1 MESLRYVLLSLM
13 LGVIVVW
20 AGENMFW
27 IVTPAGLR
35 PVDLVVTVIAYAIA
49 CGVALSMVI
58 RSGVGG
64 LTAAFLGGVVMGYMA
79 EGVIVD
85 TIYQPPVLFHWVW
98 TPLAWHALISGG
110 IVLGLGRCGAV
121 LGPWRMALVW
131 SGLGL
136 GFVYWAQY
144 WPGVTDGPLPGSGTL
159 AVYLAGFGGLAVLAH
174 AGLDRIGHLP
184 RPPAVV
190 LWIAPGFAALIW
202 GMQTLAEMNPARL
215 LLPVTLALIW
225 WIMRRL
231 GQRAVPVPL
240 GAPVP
245 LWQHGLLLLVPLI
258 VVGLAPLVWGQGRG
272 SFEANAVVAGITGL
286 ASLGW
291 LSRLLWRALRA

>member
-1 MESLRYVLLSLM
+1 MDSLRYGMVSLA

-27 IVTPAGLR
+27 IVPPAGLT
-35 PVDLVVTVIAYAIA
+35 PADLFMTVIAYAIA

-58 RSGVGG
+58 GSGVGG
-64 LTAAFLGGVVMGYMA
+64 LSAAFLGGAVMGYVA
-79 EGVIVD
+79 EGVIVA
-85 TIYQPPVLFHWVW
+85 TIYQPPVYFYWVW

-110 IVLGLGRCGAV
+110 IVLGIGRCGAV
-121 LGPWRMALVW
+121 LGPWRMALIW

-136 GFVYWAQY
+136 GFAYWAQY
-144 WPGVTDGPLPGSGTL
+144 WPSVTVGTLPGIGTL
-159 AVYLAGFGGLAVLAH
+159 LVYLVGFGALAVLAH
-174 AGLDRIGHLP
+174 GGLDRVGHLP
-184 RPPAVV
+184 RPPTVV
-190 LWIAPGFAALIW
+190 LWIAPGIAVLIW
-202 GMQTLAEMNPARL
+202 GAQTVAEMNPVRL

-231 GQRAVPVPL
+231 GQGAGQVPL

-245 LWQHGLLLLVPLI
+245 LWQHGLMLLAPLI

-272 SFEANAVVAGITGL
+272 TFEANGIVAGITGL
-286 ASLGW
+286 VSLGW
-291 LSRLLWRALRA
+291 LVRLIWRAARA